1 MARKPAVNETVSQAK
16 DLGYEQLQKL
26 LNEANNLL
34 SDGESFVGDKADA
47 ARKKLEGILNK
58 ANSIIPKDAEEAVE
72 KGKEALSTAANYA
85 QEKPWHTAA
94 VVGGLGVAVWLL
106 LRR

>member
-1 MARKPAVNETVSQAK
+1 MARKSAVNEKVSQVE

-26 LNEANNLL
+26 LSEANDLL

-72 KGKEALSTAANYA
+72 KGKEALSTAADYA

-94 VVGGLGVAVWLL
+94 IIGGLGIAVWLL
-106 LRR
+106 FRK

>member
-1 MARKPAVNETVSQAK
+1 MNENVSQAK

-26 LNEANNLL
+26 LNEANDLL

-47 ARKKLEGILNK
+47 ARKKLEGILDK
-58 ANSIIPKDAEEAVE
+58 ANSVIPKNAEEAVE
-72 KGKEALSTAANYA
+72 KGKEALGTAANHVK
-85 QEKPWHTAA
+85 EKPWHTAA
-94 VVGGLGVAVWLL
+94 IISGLAVGLWLL